1 LFTKKIPVTLTE
13 LKRIEDRMIPQIFQ
27 DREVTFQRARGTLNI
42 SAVCAAGDQSRL
54 TNLRQQGSYRAIF
67 PRSVNGT
74 IDAVIIN
81 TAGGIT
87 GGDSFS
93 TKVTANAHAKIS
105 VTTQA
110 AERIYRATDE
120 IAGSMQTRLE
130 VKSNAQLYWLPQ
142 ETILYEGSRLRRR
155 LEVEVARDSKFL
167 MVEPLVFGRQASG
180 EILDSCSLDDI
191 VCITTEGTP
200 IYVDRI
206 KLDGDVALILKRS
219 AVADGLLAM
228 ASIVLVDKMAK
239 VMIDGVRK
247 LLPSSGGASL
257 LADNILAVRLLCA
270 DSFALRTALLPILT
284 HLTQNAVPK
293 NWRL

>member
-1 LFTKKIPVTLTE
+1 
-13 LKRIEDRMIPQIFQ
+13 MSPQISQ
-27 DREVTFQRARGTLNI
+27 DGKVRLQRARGTLNI
-42 SAVCAAGDQSRL
+42 IAASASGDQSRL

-67 PRSVNGT
+67 PRPIKGT

-93 TKVTANAHAKIS
+93 TKVTANNHAKIS

-120 IAGSMQTRLE
+120 IAGSMQTRLK
-130 VKSNAQLYWLPQ
+130 VKSNAQLYWMPQ
-142 ETILYEGSRLRRR
+142 ETILFEGSRLHRR

-167 MVEPLVFGRQASG
+167 MVEPIVFGREASG
-180 EILDSCSLDDI
+180 EILNFCSLDDR

-200 IYVDRI
+200 LYVDSI
-206 KLDGDVALILKRS
+206 KFNGDVAFILKRP
-219 AVADGLLAM
+219 AVAAGAGAM
-228 ASIVLVDKMAK
+228 VSIVLVDQMAK
-239 VMIDGVRK
+239 AMIDGVRA
-247 LLPSSGGASL
+247 LLPTSGGASL
-257 LADNILAVRLLCA
+257 LADNILVIRLLCS

-284 HLTQNAVPK
+284 HLTHNAVPK

>member
-1 LFTKKIPVTLTE
+1 MPS
-13 LKRIEDRMIPQIFQ
+13 QISQ
-27 DREVTFQRARGTLNI
+27 DREVRFQRARGTLNI
-42 SAVCAAGDQSRL
+42 SAASAAGNQSRL

-67 PRSVNGT
+67 PRPIKGT

-93 TKVTANAHAKIS
+93 TKITANNHAKIS

-120 IAGSMQTRLE
+120 IAGSMQ
-130 VKSNAQLYWLPQ
+130 LYWMPQ
-142 ETILYEGSRLRRR
+142 ETILFEGSRLHRR

-167 MVEPLVFGRQASG
+167 MVEPIVFGREASG
-180 EILDSCSLDDI
+180 EVLNFCSLDDR

-219 AVADGLLAM
+219 AVADGLRTM
-228 ASIVLVDKMAK
+228 ASIVLFDKMAK
-239 VMIDGVRK
+239 AMIDGVRT
-247 LLPSSGGASL
+247 LLPPSGGASL
-257 LADNILAVRLLCA
+257 LADNILAMRLLCT
-270 DSFALRTALLPILT
+270 DSFALRAALLPILT

>member
-1 LFTKKIPVTLTE
+1 MLL
-13 LKRIEDRMIPQIFQ
+13 LMSQDIEIM
-27 DREVTFQRARGTLNI
+27 FQRARGTLDI
-42 SAVCAAGDQSRL
+42 SAGSAAGEQSRL

-67 PRSVNGT
+67 PRPLKGT

-93 TKVTANAHAKIS
+93 TKVTANNHSKIS

-120 IAGSMQTRLE
+120 IAGSMHTRLE

-142 ETILYEGSRLRRR
+142 ETILFEGSRLHRR

-167 MVEPLVFGRQASG
+167 MVEPIVFGREASG
-180 EILDSCSLDDI
+180 EILNLCSLDDR

-219 AVADGLLAM
+219 AVADGLRAM

-239 VMIDGVRK
+239 AMIDGVRT

-257 LADNILAVRLLCA
+257 LADNTLAMRLLCT

>member
-1 LFTKKIPVTLTE
+1 MIQQLSL
-13 LKRIEDRMIPQIFQ
+13 DRDVI
-27 DREVTFQRARGTLNI
+27 FQRARGALNI
-42 SAVCAAGDQSRL
+42 SAVAGVGGQSRL
-54 TNLRQQGSYRAIF
+54 QDLRQQGSYRAIF
-67 PRSVNGT
+67 PRPKMGA
-74 IDAVIIN
+74 IEAVMIN

-87 GGDSFS
+87 GGDRFS
-93 TKVTANAHAKIS
+93 TKVTAHDHAKIS
-105 VTTQA
+105 LTTQA
-110 AERIYRATDE
+110 AERIYRAPDATP
-120 IAGSMQTRLE
+120 GSMQTRLE

-142 ETILYEGSRLRRR
+142 ETILFEGSRLHRR
-155 LEVEVARDSKFL
+155 LEVEVTRDSKFL
-167 MVEPLVFGRQASG
+167 MVEPIVFGREASG
-180 EILDSCSLDDI
+180 EILNFCSLDDR

-219 AVADGLLAM
+219 AVADGLRSM

-239 VMIDGVRK
+239 AMIDGVRT

-257 LADNILAVRLLCA
+257 LADNILAIRLLCT
-270 DSFALRTALLPILT
+270 DSFALRTALLPILK